1 MSVGECLAR
10 RTHINPLFIIEN
22 IENIG
27 FREVAHVGH
36 TGSCFGF
43 DWFGHA
49 PDYGRELGSVWVGLE
64 WRSGSIDFDASA
76 CVQDCGARFLGSLL
90 GVRSLCRSSIECSYS
105 SSSRGLSHGASR
117 ASSSMTLG
125 VWYGTL
131 GVGSRDRGV
140 MVSSRGFPQG
150 SSRVASLVVTSRVW

>member
-1 MSVGECLAR
+1 MLVSTGVAATLIGSV
-10 RTHINPLFIIEN
+10 
-22 IENIG
+22 
-27 FREVAHVGH
+27 V
-36 TGSCFGF
+36 
-43 DWFGHA
+43 
-49 PDYGRELGSVWVGLE
+49 PDSGCELGSVWVGLE
-64 WRSGSIDFDASA
+64 WRSGSIDSDASA

-150 SSRVASLVVTSRVW
+150 SSRFASSVVTSRVWWESLSMGYGGCDLVVASGASSSTCVGL